1 MFETFSYLPPL
12 TDEQIAAQVDYIVAN
27 GKQQQQSSCQLD
39 AGASSR
45 NLIAHEH
52 LN

>member
-27 GKQQQQSSCQLD
+27 GEHGLVPWAYV
-39 AGASSR
+39 AGLCLRAS
-45 NLIAHEH
+45 
-52 LN
+52 